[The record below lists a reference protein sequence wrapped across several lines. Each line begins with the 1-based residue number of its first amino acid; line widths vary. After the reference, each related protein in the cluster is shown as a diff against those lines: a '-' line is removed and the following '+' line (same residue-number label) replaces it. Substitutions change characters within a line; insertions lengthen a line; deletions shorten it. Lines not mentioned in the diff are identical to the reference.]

1 MPHKLTQDVIVLLRT
16 MTAPKTIDSKLNERL
31 ATVLCETSHPGNIGS
46 VARAMKVMGFTQ
58 LRLVAPKTFPSPEAV
73 TLSSNASD
81 VLDSATV
88 HDSLEAA
95 IATSTLSFAFTA
107 RPRDLGTPALTV
119 RDAAQMAREHL
130 TTDNRQVACVFG
142 NETYGLSNAQI
153 MLTTHRV
160 YIPANPNYSSLN
172 LAQAVQI
179 AMYEMQMS
187 LLDFGLP
194 AAERAESIQPASS
207 EELVG
212 LLKHLERAAV
222 ASEFLDLAVPK
233 RLMQR
238 MYRLFHRATPER
250 EEIAILRGL
259 LSAFE
264 SKMRR

>member
-1 MPHKLTQDVIVLLRT
+1 
-16 MTAPKTIDSKLNERL
+16 MTAIETTNSKLNERHT
-31 ATVLCETSHPGNIGS
+31 TVLCETSHPGNIGS

-81 VLDSATV
+81 VLDSATM
-88 HDSLEAA
+88 HDTLEAA
-95 IATSTLSFAFTA
+95 ISSSTLSFSFTA

-119 RDAAQMAREHL
+119 REAARMARVHL
-130 TTDNRQVACVFG
+130 ANNQHHVAFVFG

-194 AAERAESIQPASS
+194 AAEREVAVSPAAS

-212 LLKHLERAAV
+212 LMNHFERAAIE
-222 ASEFLDLAVPK
+222 SGFLDPLVPK

-238 MYRLFHRATPER
+238 MFRLFHRATPER
-250 EEIAILRGL
+250 EEIAILRGM

-264 SKMRR
+264 AKMRR